1 MSALPSKTGEVPRA
15 YPEIRWRHSGRA
27 ATLSASRKNGQRRT
41 PTTYLLM
48 PNMAHSKSYLAFD
61 FGAESGRV
69 ILAHLHLGILKIEE
83 VHRFQ
88 NEPVEYGGSL
98 HWDAPRLWFEVR
110 KALTCVEHLDLAG
123 IGVDAW
129 GVDYALLGER
139 GELLQNP
146 YHYRDRRTQ
155 GIMEEV
161 FRKVPREEIYQAT
174 GIQFMPINTLY
185 QLFAAQRETPTIL
198 AAARQLLTIPDLF
211 NYWLT
216 GNAVCEFTNAT
227 TTQLVDPFRRSWAT
241 DLMQKIG
248 VRPELPAPI
257 VEPGTI
263 IGTLLPSV
271 AQNSTLARTPVIAP
285 ACHDTGS
292 AVAAI
297 TARDDTAFLSSG
309 TWSLIGTE
317 LDAPIVT
324 PQALKLNFTNEG
336 GVNGTTRLLKNVMG
350 LWMLRGCR
358 NYWSTKGQSADYREL
373 VELAGREPAFK
384 HLVDP
389 DDECFLRTANM
400 PAAIDD
406 FCRKT
411 NQQAPSSPGA
421 YARCVMESL
430 ALKYRQVL
438 RSLEQ
443 LCGKRIEQIRVIGG
457 GSKNRLLNQFTA
469 DATGKRVLAG
479 PAEAT
484 ALGNIAIQILVT
496 GDASSLQEVRAVVD
510 RSFPTEVFE
519 PLETDKWERQT
530 ERFEQYCEIT

>member
-1 MSALPSKTGEVPRA
+1 MPS
-15 YPEIRWRHSGRA
+15 
-27 ATLSASRKNGQRRT
+27 
-41 PTTYLLM
+41 PTH
-48 PNMAHSKSYLAFD
+48 PKPYLAFD
-61 FGAESGRV
+61 FGAESGRAV
-69 ILAHLHLGILKIEE
+69 LAHLQSGIITTKE
-83 VHRFQ
+83 VHRFP

-110 KALTCVEHLDLAG
+110 KALTLVEQMELAG

-146 YHYRDRRTQ
+146 YHYRDRRTE
-155 GIMEEV
+155 GVMDDV
-161 FRKVPREEIYQAT
+161 FRKVPKEQIYRAT

-185 QLFAAQRETPTIL
+185 QLYAAQCDTPTII
-198 AAARQLLTIPDLF
+198 AAAKTWLTIPDLF

-227 TTQLVDPFRRSWAT
+227 TTQLVDPIKRTWAVE
-241 DLMQKIG
+241 LMQKVG
-248 VRPELPAPI
+248 LSSSPPAPI
-257 VEPGTI
+257 VEPGSI
-263 IGTLLPSV
+263 LGTLLPSL
-271 AQNSTLARTPVIAP
+271 AQNSSLSGTPVIAP

-297 TARDDTAFLSSG
+297 TAREGTAFLSSG

-317 LDAPIVT
+317 LDAPVIT
-324 PQALKLNFTNEG
+324 SEALRLNFTNEG

-358 NYWSTKGQSADYREL
+358 NCWSARGKNSDYREL
-373 VELAGREPAFK
+373 VELAGREPAFA

-389 DDECFLRTANM
+389 DDETFLRPIDM
-400 PAAIDD
+400 LGAIDQ
-406 FCRKT
+406 FCQKT
-411 NQQAPSSPGA
+411 HQPAPTTPGA
-421 YARCVMESL
+421 YVRCIIESL
-430 ALKYRQVL
+430 ALKYRLVL

-443 LCGKRIEQIRVIGG
+443 LCGKRIDQIRVIGG

-484 ALGNIAIQILVT
+484 ALGNIALQILAT
-496 GDASSLQEVRAVVD
+496 GEASSLQEVRGVIE

-519 PLETDKWERQT
+519 PVETDKWEHQT
-530 ERFEQYCEIT
+530 ERFEQYCEMTYA

>member
-1 MSALPSKTGEVPRA
+1 MPDVP
-15 YPEIRWRHSGRA
+15 
-27 ATLSASRKNGQRRT
+27 
-41 PTTYLLM
+41 
-48 PNMAHSKSYLAFD
+48 HSKSYLAFD
-61 FGAESGRV
+61 FGAESGRAV
-69 ILAHLHLGILKIEE
+69 LAHLRSGILTTEE

-88 NEPVEYGGSL
+88 NEPVECAGSL
-98 HWDAPRLWFEVR
+98 HWDVLRLWLEVR
-110 KALTCVEHLDLAG
+110 KSLACVEQAAVSG

-155 GIMEEV
+155 GVMEEV
-161 FRKVPREEIYQAT
+161 FRKVPKEEIYGAT

-185 QLFAAQRETPTIL
+185 QLFAAQRDTPTL
-198 AAARQLLTIPDLF
+198 VKAAKQLLTIPDLF

-227 TTQLVDPFRRSWAT
+227 TTQLVDPLRRNWAT
-241 DLMQKIG
+241 DLMHKIG
-248 VRPELPAPI
+248 LRPELPARI
-257 VEPGTI
+257 VEPATI
-263 IGTLLPSV
+263 IGTLRPSM
-271 AQNSTLARTPVIAP
+271 AQNSSLSGTPIIAP

-297 TARDDTAFLSSG
+297 TARDGTAFISSG

-317 LDAPIVT
+317 LDAPVMT

-350 LWMLRGCR
+350 LWMLQGCR
-358 NYWSTKGQSADYREL
+358 NCWSAAGQHADYREL

-389 DDECFLRTANM
+389 DDESFLRPANM
-400 PAAIDD
+400 LAAIDD
-406 FCRKT
+406 FSRKT
-411 NQQAPSSPGA
+411 NQPTPSSPGA
-421 YARCVMESL
+421 YVRCVMESL
-430 ALKYRQVL
+430 ALKYRRVL
-438 RSLEQ
+438 GSLEQ
-443 LCGKRIEQIRVIGG
+443 LSGRRVEQIRVIGG

-469 DATGKRVLAG
+469 DATGKRVFAG

-484 ALGNIAIQILVT
+484 ALGNIAIQILAT
-496 GDASSLQEVRAVVD
+496 GAASSLQEVRAIVD
-510 RSFPTEVFE
+510 RSFSTEIFE
-519 PLETDKWERQT
+519 PLETDKWERQA
-530 ERFEQYCEIT
+530 ERFEQYCEIIYA